1 MGCDYNISYISTVYI
16 LVNVSCM
23 QLVNAR
29 LVQKKLII
37 LPKSRRVD
45 VVKEMCDNVAE
56 NLKFINKR
64 LQAMPIPSVWKNE
77 LSVGM
82 LVLDQ
87 KHILN
92 AIIKICIEMRESV
105 DFLSV
110 RFRFDQTFNN
120 NNKF

>member
-1 MGCDYNISYISTVYI
+1 
-16 LVNVSCM
+16 M